1 MQIVIALSIIINLL
15 FQSAYA
21 ETTANEV
28 SVYVSSSQS
37 NPAQKCIEAICGPRA
52 QSNGFMKKYFARV
65 VEYFSLKDTNFVLPE
80 EVKKVVT
87 ELKEEEKKQNLAALE
102 LLKKS
107 EASERQY
114 PEGVAK
120 AFYNFTF
127 ASPFL
132 GKAKYKVSKEGEK
145 VTVAID
151 EPGTKAELKDLSEE
165 DQSWMLR
172 TMEYFLQIARNAPS
186 SIPESELKSQPPS
199 VILKR
204 IYPNVSLKE
213 AALAELRIARDAVLS
228 LKDLSPLEYSL
239 FFENISPEMISKIAS
254 HIENGSADEN
264 EIRKVLLW
272 NSNFKISESVFRD
285 PKSPFLDR
293 KTPTTEQLIRK
304 AGGMDAVIKNFEKE
318 LQDQAQEIDN
328 KLWSCH
334 LQYFMN
340 KGILPN
346 NAQVENL
353 VKDTDKAKKMVIAS
367 IQSQFPS
374 FMHAKLIK
382 AVNDVDFIYPPSV
395 SNYERSFFENLKAK
409 LDIAQQNTKSIQ
421 KMSQEQIRSFVPI
434 LQLANVNQ
442 KQKSETSSWD
452 SNKFCGDFQYIPM
465 TDANYTALGSIV
477 LSYTTAI
484 GDVTSRF
491 GTIQHELGHSVFRE
505 INQDPAFLSKLSSLR
520 KCLKD
525 QHTEEL
531 SEKMK
536 DFVKK
541 SEYFKTSVDG
551 PYSSE
556 DFADMLAGESSKHIQ
571 GRNLWCQLLNLT
583 QDGQEY
589 QDSKMQAM
597 DLDVHSSYLF
607 RLLHFEFIKKNGIP
621 SSCEQY
627 LKQISF
633 TQNFQP
639 CIEFANP
646 KSSGDQKQKTV
657 H

>member
-1 MQIVIALSIIINLL
+1 MQIVIALSIILNLL

-21 ETTANEV
+21 EATANEKT
-28 SVYVSSSQS
+28 VYASSYQV
-37 NPAQKCIEAICGPRA
+37 NPAQKCIEAICGPPA
-52 QSNGFMKKYFARV
+52 QFNGFMKKYYARV
-65 VEYFSLKDTNFVLPE
+65 VEYFSLKDTSFVFPE

-87 ELKEEEKKQNLAALE
+87 ELKEEEKKQNLAAIE

-145 VTVAID
+145 VIVAVD

-172 TMEYFLQIARNAPS
+172 SMEYYLKIYRDTPS
-186 SIPESELKSQPPS
+186 FISDSEIKSQPPS

-204 IYPNVSLKE
+204 IYPSLSVKE
-213 AALAELRIARDAVLS
+213 AAMAELKSAEGALLH
-228 LKDLSPLEYSL
+228 LKDLSPLEYSI

-254 HIENGSADEN
+254 NVENGSADEN

-293 KTPTTEQLIRK
+293 KTPTTEELIRK
-304 AGGMDAVIKNFEKE
+304 AGGMVAVIKNFEKE
-318 LQDQAQEIDN
+318 LQDQEREIDN

-346 NAQVENL
+346 SAQVENL
-353 VKDTDKAKKMVIAS
+353 KKDTVKARKMVIAS

-374 FMHAKLIK
+374 FMQAKLIK
-382 AVNDVDFIYPPSV
+382 SVEDVDFIYPPSV
-395 SNYERSFFENLKAK
+395 SDYEKSFFENMKSK

-434 LQLANVNQ
+434 LQLAKANQ
-442 KQKSETSSWD
+442 KQNSATNSWD
-452 SNKFCGDFQYIPM
+452 SNKLCGSFQYDPM
-465 TDANYTALGSIV
+465 SDGNYTALGSIV

-484 GDVTSRF
+484 GDDTSRF

-505 INQDPAFLSKLSSLR
+505 IAGDQTYLSKLSSLR

-525 QHTEEL
+525 QHTEEFP
-531 SEKMK
+531 EKMK
-536 DFVKK
+536 DFVMK
-541 SEYFKTSVDG
+541 SEYFKTSFDG

-556 DFADMLAGESSKHIQ
+556 DFADMLAGESSKSIQ
-571 GRNLWCQLLNLT
+571 GKNLWCQVLNLS
-583 QDGQEY
+583 QDGQQY
-589 QDSKMQAM
+589 QESQMQAN
-597 DLDVHSSYLF
+597 DLDVHSSNLF

-621 SSCEQY
+621 NSCEKF
-627 LKQISF
+627 LKDVSF
-633 TQNFQP
+633 TKNFQP
-639 CIEFANP
+639 CIELANP
-646 KSSGDQKQKTV
+646 KSSDEKKANSV
-657 H
+657 K